1 MTSARNPLP
10 PSNGNNFN
18 VMRKIFFGFFLA
30 LAIQTAFSPVLQGQT
45 GMFNEQAF
53 KLSKLLNLI
62 NNYYV
67 DTVNENKLVEDAI
80 RQLLRELDPH
90 SVYITKDEV
99 KEMNEPLMG
108 DYEGVGIY
116 FNILEDT
123 IIVISPISGGPSE
136 KVGIMAGDRIVRIS
150 GENVAGIGIT
160 TNMVRK
166 RLLGPKGTVVEV
178 DVLRRNTPELLH
190 FTITRDKIP
199 IYSLDASYM
208 VDDHTGYIKINRF
221 SVKTLDEFHQA
232 LDKLPLD
239 NMTGLILDLR
249 DNGGGI
255 LASATG
261 LVDEFMPKG
270 RLIVYMQGEHLKRQ
284 DFFTSSDGRLQN
296 VKLVILVNEGSAS
309 ASEIFTGAVQDWDRG
324 LVVGRRTFGK
334 GLVQKPFYLPDYSM
348 VRLTIARYYTPSGR
362 LIQKSYKNGY
372 EDYMKELS
380 DRYRHG
386 ELLSADSIHLPDSLR
401 YYTLKDHRPVYGGG
415 GIMPD
420 IFVPA
425 DTTGNTVYLR
435 KMVGQGVVT
444 SFVLG
449 WEDAHRK
456 EILRKYPTA
465 DDYVNN
471 FRLPEEVIPELR
483 KAGEEKKI
491 KADEEVFRQSEP
503 KLRLL
508 VRALIARNIW
518 NSTAYFRIVNE
529 ESPDF
534 LKAVDLINDDSA
546 YQKLL
551 KGK

>member
-1 MTSARNPLP
+1 
-10 PSNGNNFN
+10 
-18 VMRKIFFGFFLA
+18 MRKIFFGFFLA